1 MNRLA
6 ILLLAGLFLVV
17 GSGCGEEAPKPTKV
31 PIPPA
36 AVPKPAAQTPAK
48 EPPKPAAEAR
58 VEPPPPGGI
67 TSTYTYN
74 PVGKPNPFQPLVVDK
89 QEKPPAAPSKKIE
102 AAGRDQKEEPGTPL
116 ERVELAALKL
126 VAVVWDIANPRAMVE
141 DAGGKGYILTRGTR
155 IGKNQGQVT
164 KITSAGIVVSEKVEG
179 SDGKIKT
186 REVPLRLYA
195 DQ

>member
-1 MNRLA
+1 MIRLA
-6 ILLLAGLFLVV
+6 ILLLVGFFLAM
-17 GSGCGEEAPKPTKV
+17 GSGCGDEAPKPTKV
-31 PIPPA
+31 AIAP
-36 AVPKPAAQTPAK
+36 VGGPKPAAPAPAK
-48 EPPKPAAEAR
+48 ELPKPTVEAK

-67 TSTYTYN
+67 TYTYTYS

-89 QEKPPAAPSKKIE
+89 PETPATPPTKKVE

-126 VAVVWDIANPRAMVE
+126 VAVVWDISNPRAMVE

-164 KITSAGIVVSEKVEG
+164 KITSAGILVQEKVEG

-186 REVPLRLYA
+186 REVPLRLYL

>member
-1 MNRLA
+1 MTRLA
-6 ILLLAGLFLVV
+6 ILLLVGFFLVM
-17 GSGCGEEAPKPTKV
+17 GSGCGDEAPKPTKV
-31 PIPPA
+31 AIAP
-36 AVPKPAAQTPAK
+36 VGGPKPAAPAPAK
-48 EPPKPAAEAR
+48 ELPKPTVEAK

-67 TSTYTYN
+67 TYTYTYS

-89 QEKPPAAPSKKIE
+89 PETPATPPTKKVE

-126 VAVVWDIANPRAMVE
+126 VAVVWDISNPRAMVE

-164 KITSAGIVVSEKVEG
+164 KITSAGILVQEKVEG

-186 REVPLRLYA
+186 REVPLRLYL

>member
-1 MNRLA
+1 MTRLT
-6 ILLLAGLFLVV
+6 ILLLVGFFLVM
-17 GSGCGEEAPKPTKV
+17 GSGCGDEAPKPTKV
-31 PIPPA
+31 PIAPA
-36 AVPKPAAQTPAK
+36 GGPKPAAPAK
-48 EPPKPAAEAR
+48 ELPKPAVEAK

-67 TSTYTYN
+67 TSTFTYN
-74 PVGKPNPFQPLVVDK
+74 PAGKPNPFQPLVVDRP
-89 QEKPPAAPSKKIE
+89 EKPPTPPPKKVE

-126 VAVVWDIANPRAMVE
+126 VAVVWDIPNPRAMVE

-155 IGKNQGQVT
+155 IGKNQGQVSR
-164 KITSAGIVVSEKVEG
+164 ITAAGIFVQEKVEG
-179 SDGKIKT
+179 ADGKMKT